1 MTLSAV
7 RPAAKTDGETP
18 RASDMA
24 TQLTAVQ
31 HLKKTTK
38 GSFSHDTE
46 LGKINEKS
54 KIISQLNRYIVV
66 KSQKGIQTG
75 FKYLHA
81 SKIYSNYLRQY
92 VCP

>member
-24 TQLTAVQ
+24 TQLTAVP

-38 GSFSHDTE
+38 GSVSDTE

-66 KSQKGIQTG
+66 KSQKGIQTD

-81 SKIYSNYLRQY
+81 SRIYSNFLRQY